1 MFTSSVNGACKHFV
15 ENVAMHPSAK
25 RLYEAAEILGKVT
38 SQGDVARWAGVS
50 AQALTNWEN
59 RPTGVSQKGRLDLLT
74 KHSVRPDWI
83 EHGEGEM
90 LVKHYELIAEP
101 GGIDL
106 PKGAFAA
113 NQNTVKKVWVVGK
126 GQGGMAERIWTDGGY
141 PVGITDEYAEIN
153 SSDPHAFLVRVE
165 GSSMYPKFEEG
176 NFALVEPGTEPE
188 LEDCVL
194 VRLKSGQTMIKRLLS
209 RRSGYKLGS
218 YNDPV
223 IHEFSRDEVT
233 WCYYIAH
240 EVPRRRIK
248 SRH

>member
-1 MFTSSVNGACKHFV
+1 MATDYGNRLRAAVKH
-15 ENVAMHPSAK
+15 AK
-25 RLYEAAEILGKVT
+25 
-38 SQGDVARWAGVS
+38 
-50 AQALTNWEN
+50 LT
-59 RPTGVSQKGRLDLLT
+59 QKGLASKVGVAQGSISELMSIGHGSAYTVQFAAACGVNAHWLAT
-74 KHSVRPDWI
+74 
-83 EHGEGEM
+83 GEGEM

-101 GGIDL
+101 GHIDL

-176 NFALVEPGTEPE
+176 NFALVEPETEPE